1 MGDTYLYKTLQLQS
15 HEKITLLCSDND
27 VVDGDMDE
35 FDKKSDE
42 THKGKPYG
50 GGDGDFLELFPVKCL
65 LL

>member
-1 MGDTYLYKTLQLQS
+1 
-15 HEKITLLCSDND
+15 
-27 VVDGDMDE
+27 MDE

-50 GGDGDFLELFPVKCL
+50 GGDGDFLELFPVKFL